1 MTLIGTRPNTG
12 MVHLMNFRKK
22 PNRLMS
28 DENWEMSL
36 LGKQLVQKPSSPLP
50 NETCSSTSSGG
61 WPCFSKKLNVCLKI

>member
-1 MTLIGTRPNTG
+1 MTLIGIRPKTG
-12 MVHLMNFRKK
+12 IVHLMNLRKK

-36 LGKQLVQKPSSPLP
+36 LGKQFVQKRSSPLP

-61 WPCFSKKLNVCLKI
+61 WPCCLKKLNVCLKI